1 MIFVYEI
8 PMVLVL
14 MVVLGILGLFGE
26 AVSTLPMKAAVID
39 AIIEVGLLGY
49 VVKRHI
55 EDKQRSQS
63 KGKWFLAYILTI
75 VRAAITSAATYFVCK
90 VPADLFENSKSGLW
104 GAFSTFYGSITYVL
118 SVGFIYVIC
127 LLGVWIY
134 IAGSWSEN
142 WARRKSK
149 IGSTLEV
156 TVISLIVSVALL
168 LAAIFLAPALFS

>member
-8 PMVLVL
+8 PMALVLV
-14 MVVLGILGLFGE
+14 VVLGILGLFGE
-26 AVSTLPMKAAVID
+26 AVSTLPMKVAVID
-39 AIIEVGLLGY
+39 AIIEVVLLGY

-55 EDKQRSQS
+55 DDKQRSQS

-75 VRAAITSAATYFVCK
+75 VRAAMTSAATYFVCK
-90 VPADLFENSKSGLW
+90 IPADWIENSNGLD
-104 GAFSTFYGSITYVL
+104 GAFSAFYGSAIYICSAGL
-118 SVGFIYVIC
+118 IYVFC
-127 LLGVWIY
+127 LGGMWIY

-156 TVISLIVSVALL
+156 TIISLIVSVVF
-168 LAAIFLAPALFS
+168 FLASVFLLPVLFR